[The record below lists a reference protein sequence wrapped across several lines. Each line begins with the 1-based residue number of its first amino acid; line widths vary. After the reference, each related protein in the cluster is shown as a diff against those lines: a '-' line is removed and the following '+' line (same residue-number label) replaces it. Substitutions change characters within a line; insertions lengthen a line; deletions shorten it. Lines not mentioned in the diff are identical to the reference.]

1 ATPYRSRLNTGYG
14 PAVILPAVALA
25 ALTAD
30 CPSGQRELTVN
41 QPALAFEGSNPS
53 SATEGLVTLGA
64 PHTQQALILWHEGR
78 SQSGIESSTLRIG
91 PGGDVDELEVGHLPA
106 THQNASIDNG
116 FGERNRVC
124 QEAPS
129 LNPAYRLELSECL
142 TTGHLPAH
150 NLFGQ

>member
-1 ATPYRSRLNTGYG
+1 MLWMMVKPL
-14 PAVILPAVALA
+14 
-25 ALTAD
+25 
-30 CPSGQRELTVN
+30 VN
-41 QPALAFEGSNPS
+41 GMVSVFCTSVVKDFDGSNPS
-53 SATEGLVTLGA
+53 SATGSEILLVA
-64 PHTQQALILWHEGR
+64 PDADPALILWHEGR
-78 SQSGIESSTLRIG
+78 LQGGIESGNLRIVR
-91 PGGDVDELEVGHLPA
+91 GGDVDELEVSHLPA